1 MPSTL
6 PSPLDG
12 AFEGRVSYTEKL
24 ENLRGLVGGFDLY
37 YLLLTARRDLPIQ
50 SLSEL
55 KEKKFPLRLYTI
67 TVGGQGERAA
77 RMLLEAHGLSY
88 DDIKAWGGE
97 VHHTSFDV
105 IKTAFQDGRADLL
118 IHGTPK
124 GHPSVTEISVMSSVK
139 FLSLSDSITQAL
151 FDRYGMDSV
160 VLPAESFRGQDQ
172 DVATVGWS
180 VTLDATTRMPDAVA
194 YLITKTVI
202 EGMDKLAL
210 AHNSLEAFDPS
221 LAAQKVGVPLHSGA
235 ERYYR
240 EAGLLE

>member
-1 MPSTL
+1 
-6 PSPLDG
+6 
-12 AFEGRVSYTEKL
+12 
-24 ENLRGLVGGFDLY
+24 
-37 YLLLTARRDLPIQ
+37 
-50 SLSEL
+50 
-55 KEKKFPLRLYTI
+55 
-67 TVGGQGERAA
+67 
-77 RMLLEAHGLSY
+77 
-88 DDIKAWGGE
+88 
-97 VHHTSFDV
+97 
-105 IKTAFQDGRADLL
+105 
-118 IHGTPK
+118 
-124 GHPSVTEISVMSSVK
+124 
-139 FLSLSDSITQAL
+139 
-151 FDRYGMDSV
+151 MDSV

-221 LAAQKVGVPLHSGA
+221 LAPQKVGVPLHSGA